1 MPRRQ
6 PNYMFTRTLFGV
18 VVLLSGLS
26 WLESNA
32 APVMHVADTPL
43 PAGSRVLPAGKL
55 PADGR
60 LGPLKD
66 LNGYFPFTVPTSRE
80 QWQDRA
86 EQVRR
91 QIQVAT
97 GLWPMPE
104 KTPLNAVVYGA
115 IDREGYT
122 VEKVYFE
129 SYPGHF
135 VTGSLYRPKGA
146 KGKLPGVL
154 CPYGHFPGGRFNVM
168 PLDLPDETAPTVKK
182 QITAGAER
190 FEVSG
195 QHPVQAYPVQLARMG
210 CVAFQY
216 DMEGYADCVQIPLEV
231 AHSNN
236 PQRPQM
242 NTPHDW
248 GFFSPQADLRL
259 QSIMGLQTYNSIRA
273 LDFLCQLPDVDPDR
287 LAVTG
292 ASSGGT
298 QTLLVCAIDP
308 RPSVA
313 VPAVMVSTGM
323 QGGCTCENCELLRLD
338 TGNVEFAALFAPK
351 PLCAIAANDWTKDL
365 ATKGGPEL
373 QQLYDLL
380 GAHDNLQI
388 TPLLQ
393 FPHNFN
399 YVSRGVMYGWMNK
412 HLKLGLTEPVV
423 EEDFVPLS
431 KEEMTVWDDKHPPP
445 PAGEEYERSLLRTMT
460 EDSQRQL
467 AKLVPHDDK
476 SLSAFRHTVGDA
488 WDVLIGRDVSK
499 AADVE
504 FQQVGDTVRH
514 EKFLQ
519 KKGLLRYKPSQE
531 ELPTIVLEPRGE
543 TRRTVI
549 WLDPSGKAALLTADG
564 SPQPV
569 IRKLLE
575 NGAQVV
581 GLDLLEQGEL
591 LLDGKPLLQTRQV
604 VTKNRNSA
612 AYTFGYN
619 RALFAQRVHDVLTAV
634 SYFRG
639 DDQSWGAI
647 DVVGL
652 NGAGS
657 WAAAAKAMAGKA
669 VERVVID
676 TSGFRFANV
685 PAVDHPDFLPGGAKY
700 FDLPGLLALCAPGEL
715 WLRGEKAPAGTEQ
728 AANGADGIALVTAAY
743 ESAGAK
749 DKLTLDD
756 SPAENAEAAAVDW
769 LLRK

>member
-1 MPRRQ
+1 MLRRQ
-6 PNYMFTRTLFGV
+6 QTNLILQILFGLA
-18 VVLLSGLS
+18 VLLGGISCFRCT
-26 WLESNA
+26 A
-32 APVMHVADTPL
+32 APVQRTADIPI
-43 PAGSRVLPAGKL
+43 PPGSRVLQPGEL
-55 PADGR
+55 PKDSR

-66 LNGYFPFTVPTSRE
+66 LNGYFPFAVPTSRE
-80 QWQDRA
+80 QWQDRSD
-86 EQVRR
+86 QVRR
-91 QIQVAT
+91 QIQVAA
-97 GLWPMPE
+97 GLWPLPE
-104 KTPLNAVVYGA
+104 KTPLNPVVYGS

-135 VTGSLYRPKGA
+135 VTGNLYRPKNV
-146 KGKLPGVL
+146 KGKVPGVL

-168 PLDLPDETAPTVKK
+168 PLDSTDEKASTVKK
-182 QITAGAER
+182 QINDGAER
-190 FEVSG
+190 FEASG

-210 CVAFQY
+210 CIAFQY
-216 DMEGYADCVQIPLEV
+216 DMEGYADSVQIPFEV
-231 AHSNN
+231 AHSNKN
-236 PQRPQM
+236 PRPDM
-242 NTPHDW
+242 NMPHDW

-259 QSIMGLQTYNSIRA
+259 QSILGLQTYNSIRA

-313 VPAVMVSTGM
+313 VPAVMVSTAM
-323 QGGCTCENCELLRLD
+323 QGGCTCENAELLRIG

-351 PLCAIAANDWTKDL
+351 PLCAIAANDWTKEL
-365 ATKGGPEL
+365 TAKGGPEL

-380 GAHDNLQI
+380 GAHDNVQI
-388 TPLLQ
+388 TALLQ

-399 YVSRGVMYGWMNK
+399 YVSRAVMYQWMNK
-412 HLKLGLTEPVV
+412 QLKLGLPEPVV
-423 EEDFVPLS
+423 EADFVPLT
-431 KEEMTVWDDKHPPP
+431 KEELTVWDEKHPPP
-445 PAGEEYERSLLRTMT
+445 PAGGDYERSLLRTMT

-467 AKLVPHDDK
+467 AKLIPHDDK

-488 WDVLIGRDVSK
+488 WDLLIGRDVSK
-499 AADVE
+499 ASAVE
-504 FQQVGDTVRH
+504 FQQVGDTIRR

-519 KKGLLRYKPSQE
+519 KKGKLRYKPGQE
-531 ELPTIVLEPRGE
+531 ELPTLILEPRGE

-549 WLDPSGKAALLTADG
+549 WLDPAGKTALLTADG
-564 SPQPV
+564 SPKPN

-581 GLDLLEQGEL
+581 GLDLFEQGEFL
-591 LLDGKPLLQTRQV
+591 PDGKLLEHTRQV
-604 VTKNRNSA
+604 INPSHNSA

-639 DDQSWGAI
+639 DDQSWGSI
-647 DVVGL
+647 DIVGL
-652 NGAGS
+652 NGAGA
-657 WAAAAKAMAGKA
+657 WASAAKAIAGKA
-669 VERVVID
+669 VERAAVD
-676 TSGFRFANV
+676 TLGFRFANV

-700 FDLPGLLALCAPGEL
+700 FDLPGLLALSAPGEL
-715 WLRGEKAPAGTEQ
+715 WLRGETPSAGSEAPA
-728 AANGADGIALVTAAY
+728 NDNSDLALITAAY
-743 ESAGAK
+743 EAAGAK

-756 SPAENAEAAAVDW
+756 GPAENSEASAVQW
-769 LLRK
+769 VLHN